1 MRRMILA
8 AIFCFTPL
16 IGLADAGDVR
26 IIEMWQC
33 ELKEGQ
39 KMEDVKANNTKWL
52 AMTRKAAASDDVR
65 SYALSTVVGDLTK
78 FVFVDT
84 FPDMAAWSAAKSA
97 EKSDAGDAIEAA
109 FEELM
114 ECTKNRLYKS
124 TEH

>member
-26 IIEMWQC
+26 IVEMWQC

-52 AMTRKAAASDDVR
+52 ALTRKEAASDDVR

-97 EKSDAGDAIEAA
+97 AESDEGKAIEAA
-109 FEELM
+109 FENLM
-114 ECTKNRLYKS
+114 ECTKNRLFES

>member
-1 MRRMILA
+1 MRRIILA

-16 IGLADAGDVR
+16 IGLADAGDERVV
-26 IIEMWQC
+26 EMWQC
-33 ELKEGQ
+33 ELKDGQ
-39 KMEDVKANNTKWL
+39 KMEDVQANNTKWL
-52 AMTRKAAASDDVR
+52 AMTRKEAASDDVR

-84 FPDMAAWSAAKSA
+84 YPHMAAWSAAKSA
-97 EKSDAGDAIEAA
+97 EESAEGKAIEAT

-114 ECTKNRLYKS
+114 ECTKNRLYNS

>member
-1 MRRMILA
+1 MRKVILA

-26 IIEMWQC
+26 VVEMWQC
-33 ELKEGQ
+33 ELKDGQ

-52 AMTRKAAASDDVR
+52 AMTRKEAASDDVR
-65 SYALSTVVGDLTK
+65 SYALSTIVGDQSK

-84 FPDMAAWSAAKSA
+84 FPNLAAWSAAKSA
-97 EKSDAGDAIEAA
+97 ESEEGKAIEAA
-109 FEELM
+109 FDNLM
-114 ECTKNRLYKS
+114 SCTKNRLYES